1 MKKTV
6 LKFMMVFSL
15 LAASAVA
22 SETKGID
29 ADTSLN
35 LLKEG
40 NIRFVNEKYSN
51 IHVDKAYRKEL
62 AKGQAPFAVVVTCS
76 DSRVSPEILFDQG
89 LGDLFVIRTAG
100 EVVDRVEL
108 GSIEYAVEHLGAKLI
123 VVLGHDSCG
132 AVKATVAGGDIPKN
146 ISYIADLIRPAV
158 EKAKKEKGDLLTN
171 SIENNVELV
180 METIIEESKLELEK
194 NSEVKLVGAVY
205 NFDTNKVVYLENK
218 ESGKETKVETKT
230 ETKSTTKTH

>member
-1 MKKTV
+1 MKKSI
-6 LKFMMVFSL
+6 LKLMMVFSL
-15 LAASAVA
+15 LTASLMA

-29 ADTSLN
+29 AETSLN

-40 NIRFVNEKYSN
+40 NIRFVNEKFSN
-51 IHVDKAYRKEL
+51 VHVDKAYRKEL
-62 AKGQAPFAVVVTCS
+62 AKGQAPFAVIVTCS
-76 DSRVSPEILFDQG
+76 DSRLSPEILFDQG

-108 GSIEYAVEHLGAKLI
+108 GSIEYAVEHLGSKLI

-132 AVKATVAGGDIPKN
+132 AVKATIAGGDIPKN

-171 SIENNVELV
+171 AIENNVELV

-194 NSEVKLVGAVY
+194 NSEVKIVGAVY
-205 NFDTNKVVYLENK
+205 DFDTNKVVYLDK
-218 ESGKETKVETKT
+218 TAKETKVETKT
-230 ETKSTTKTH
+230 ETKTTTKTH

>member
-1 MKKTV
+1 MKKSV
-6 LKFMMVFSL
+6 LKLMMVFSL
-15 LAASAVA
+15 LTTSLMA

-29 ADTSLN
+29 AETSLN

-40 NIRFVNEKYSN
+40 NIRFVNEKFSN
-51 IHVDKAYRKEL
+51 VHVDKAYRKEL
-62 AKGQAPFAVVVTCS
+62 AKGQAPFAVIVTCS
-76 DSRVSPEILFDQG
+76 DSRLSPEILFDQG

-108 GSIEYAVEHLGAKLI
+108 GSIEYAVEHLGSKLI

-132 AVKATVAGGDIPKN
+132 AVKATIAGGDIPKN

-171 SIENNVELV
+171 AIENNVELV

-194 NSEVKLVGAVY
+194 NSEVKIVGAVY
-205 NFDTNKVVYLENK
+205 DFDTNKVVYLDK
-218 ESGKETKVETKT
+218 TAKETKVETKT
-230 ETKSTTKTH
+230 ETKTTTKTH

>member
-1 MKKTV
+1 MKKSV
-6 LKFMMVFSL
+6 LKLMMVFSL
-15 LAASAVA
+15 LTASLMA

-29 ADTSLN
+29 AETSLN

-40 NIRFVNEKYSN
+40 NIRFVNEKFSN
-51 IHVDKAYRKEL
+51 VHVDKAYRKEL
-62 AKGQAPFAVVVTCS
+62 AKGQAPFAVIVTCS
-76 DSRVSPEILFDQG
+76 DSRLSPEILFDQG

-108 GSIEYAVEHLGAKLI
+108 GSIEYAVEHLGSKLI

-132 AVKATVAGGDIPKN
+132 AVKATIAGGDIPKN

-171 SIENNVELV
+171 AIENNVELV

-194 NSEVKLVGAVY
+194 NSEVKIVGAVY
-205 NFDTNKVVYLENK
+205 DFDTNKVVYLDK
-218 ESGKETKVETKT
+218 TAKETKVETKT
-230 ETKSTTKTH
+230 ETKTTTKTH